1 MLTEIGQPCL
11 FMLPLEIRADYQ
23 GETFQRMSIRNLLK
37 YQIKYPLGQDT
48 LLVDIRAH
56 QLSLQCYLYL
66 KDSVLHFR
74 LNEPFIFNGYY
85 YKLSNLN
92 LCNNTV
98 KLERLKGDKIKGYGE
113 GFYLDM
119 VVLQRLTDKHMME
132 GSSIMWGSRPYT
144 LLHFWGEWCD
154 PCRGE
159 IREVKA
165 LDEHLNVSKQV
176 LMVHYPFVLRK
187 ELLGRTL
194 TYIRENSLSPLQSF
208 CLSGN
213 CTVDENV
220 KEQCDACSFA
230 RVSDFPK
237 YILLDQQGKILFLNK
252 NGSAQM
258 AIDKLKS
265 LGLY

>member
-1 MLTEIGQPCL
+1 
-11 FMLPLEIRADYQ
+11 
-23 GETFQRMSIRNLLK
+23 
-37 YQIKYPLGQDT
+37 
-48 LLVDIRAH
+48 
-56 QLSLQCYLYL
+56 
-66 KDSVLHFR
+66 
-74 LNEPFIFNGYY
+74 
-85 YKLSNLN
+85 
-92 LCNNTV
+92 
-98 KLERLKGDKIKGYGE
+98 
-113 GFYLDM
+113 
-119 VVLQRLTDKHMME
+119 
-132 GSSIMWGSRPYT
+132 
-144 LLHFWGEWCD
+144 
-154 PCRGE
+154 
-159 IREVKA
+159 
-165 LDEHLNVSKQV
+165 
-176 LMVHYPFVLRK
+176 MVHYPFVLRK